1 MGLISDT
8 SSLIIDLRDCGGGDP
23 ETVMLFA
30 SHLYDKPTHLNQV
43 WWRDENRTEQRW
55 TTATVPGQRY
65 VEPRKLYLLTSS
77 ETFSG
82 CEDFAY
88 ALKNNK
94 RATLIGE
101 TTGGGAR
108 GGGQHRVDVHFM
120 TFLPSRRPISQLTHT
135 DWDNVGVVPKGKTSA
150 KNAFDMAQIAALKV
164 LIPAEKDLDW
174 QEKLKHRLRDLK

>member
-43 WWRDENRTEQRW
+43 WWRDQNCTEQRW
-55 TTATVPGQRY
+55 TTVSVAGLRY
-65 VEPRKLYLLTSS
+65 GEARKLYLLTRS

-82 CEDFAY
+82 CEVFAY

-94 RATLIGE
+94 RATLVGE

-120 TFLPSRRPISQLTHT
+120 TSLPSGRPISPVTNT
-135 DWDNVGVVPKGKTSA
+135 DWENVDLVPKGKTSA
-150 KNAFDMAQIAALKV
+150 KNAFDMA
-164 LIPAEKDLDW
+164 
-174 QEKLKHRLRDLK
+174 